1 VHGEH
6 ECRQRHEVDWQ
17 RLAVVHSRELIALL
31 DDEVRYMHV
40 SPSHQTLLGYAP
52 EALIGQSALD
62 LVHPDDRDAMRRGLA
77 GGEGVRARLRRADG
91 GWIDAEGSATAIV
104 EHENRRVL
112 VALRDV
118 SERSRGERRRDAQ
131 YAVAR
136 VLAGTRTLTDAGPA
150 VLAAI
155 GGKLEW
161 QTGALWLVDAE
172 AQVLRC
178 AATWPSG
185 AAAPSA
191 FEAMSRSTTFARG
204 VGLPGRVWTLGAPAW
219 SEDVTADDNFPR
231 REAALRD
238 GLRGGF
244 AFPLVTRGEVHGVLE
259 FFSTEA
265 RERDDDLV
273 HAVTALGHQFG
284 QFLDR
289 LQAEDDVRAGEAFKS
304 AVIESAL
311 DCVITMDH
319 RGRITEFN
327 PAAER
332 TFGHARADVIGRELA
347 EVVVPPSLR
356 GRHRNGLARYVE
368 TGRSEILGARLE
380 LLAMRA
386 DGSEFPAEL
395 TVTRIVLPGPPMFTG
410 YIRDLTEHRRAEE
423 ALREAQKME
432 AVGRLA
438 GGIAHDFNNLL
449 SVIGGFAEL
458 GQHSPEARGELAEC
472 LSEIAQATEQGA
484 ALTRQLLAFS
494 RRQPTETTVL
504 SVNRVIAEL
513 DGFLRRALGEEL
525 RLVTVFGATRGLVA
539 INRGQLE
546 QVIVNLAVNARDAM
560 AGGGKLTIETDE
572 PQGSVVLRVSDTGCG
587 MDADTQARIFEPFF
601 TTKAPGDG
609 TGLGLSTVYGIV
621 TAAGGQIEV
630 DSEPGRGAA
639 FTIRLPAAAGADAVE
654 DATLPVRAASS
665 ATVLLVE
672 DNDSLRAVARRM
684 LADEGY
690 EVLLARTGPDALR
703 LLEAHEAVVDLLVS
717 DIVMPGMRGPELA
730 ARLRAANPDLPVLF
744 ISGYSDQPPDRDC
757 PDAGFLSKPF
767 KREALLDAVA
777 GLLQRVAAH
786 SDRPISRLPTTGPE
800 RRP

>member
-6 ECRQRHEVDWQ
+6 DRGRRREVDWQ

-31 DDEVRYMHV
+31 DDDARYLHL
-40 SPSHQTLLGYAP
+40 SPSHQALLGYAP
-52 EALIGQSALD
+52 EELIGRSALD
-62 LVHPDDRDAMRRGLA
+62 LVHPDDRDAVRRGLVA
-77 GGEGVRARLRRADG
+77 GEGVRARLRRADG

-104 EHENRRVL
+104 EHEHRGVL
-112 VALRDV
+112 VVLRDV
-118 SERSRGERRRDAQ
+118 SERVRGERRRDAQ

-136 VLAGTRTLTDAGPA
+136 VLAGVRTLTEAGPE

-155 GGKLEW
+155 AGTLEW
-161 QTGALWLVDAE
+161 ESAGLWLVDAE
-172 AQVLRC
+172 EQVLRC
-178 AATWPSG
+178 VATWPTG
-185 AAAPSA
+185 AAARPA

-204 VGLPGRVWTLGAPAW
+204 VGLPGRVWKLGAPAW

-244 AFPLVTRGEVHGVLE
+244 AFPLITRGEVRGVLE
-259 FFSTEA
+259 FFSAEA
-265 RERDDDLV
+265 RERDDDLL
-273 HAVTALGHQFG
+273 HAVTALGHQLG

-289 LQAEDDVRAGEAFKS
+289 LQAEEDVRAGEAFKS

-332 TFGHARADVIGRELA
+332 TFGHARAEVIGRELA

-356 GRHRNGLARYVE
+356 ARHRRGLARYVG
-368 TGRSEILGARLE
+368 TGHSEILGDRLE

-386 DGSEFPAEL
+386 DGTEFPAEL
-395 TVTRIVLPGPPMFTG
+395 TVTRIELPGPPMFTG
-410 YIRDLTEHRRAEE
+410 YIRDLTERRRAEE

-432 AVGRLA
+432 AVGLLA
-438 GGIAHDFNNLL
+438 GGIAHDFNNVL

-458 GQHSPEARGELAEC
+458 GLRSAQARGELADC
-472 LSEIAQATEQGA
+472 LREISQATEQGA

-494 RRQPTETTVL
+494 RRQPTETNVL

-525 RLVTVFGATRGLVA
+525 RLVTVFGATRGLVE

-546 QVIVNLAVNARDAM
+546 QVIVNLAVNACDAM
-560 AGGGKLTIETDE
+560 ARSGKLTIESSE

-587 MDADTQARIFEPFF
+587 MNADTQARIFEPFF
-601 TTKAPGDG
+601 TTKAPGEG

-621 TAAGGQIEV
+621 TGAGGQIEV
-630 DSEPGRGAA
+630 DSEPGRGTT
-639 FTIRLPAAAGADAVE
+639 FTIRLPAAVGADAE
-654 DATLPVRAASS
+654 REATPPIRAASG
-665 ATVLLVE
+665 ANVLLVE
-672 DNDSLRAVARRM
+672 DNDSLRVLTCR
-684 LADEGY
+684 LLEHEGY
-690 EVLLARTGPDALR
+690 EVLTARTGADALR
-703 LLEAHEAVVDLLVS
+703 LLEVHAAAVDLLVS

-730 ARLRAANPDLPVLF
+730 ARLRVANPELPVLF
-744 ISGYSDQPPDRDC
+744 ISGYSDQPPDRDV
-757 PDAGFLSKPF
+757 PDAAFLCKPF
-767 KREALLDAVA
+767 KHQALLDAVA
-777 GLLQRVAAH
+777 GLLQRGAAQ
-786 SDRPISRLPTTGPE
+786 SDRPVRRRPTTGLA
-800 RRP
+800 